1 MTFRRKLFW
10 RIVVLIYVAVVLGGL
25 WKMGV
30 IKSLK
35 WVSISCLVC
44 VAIIVIFILVFV
56 FSRKN
61 PHPEDIMGRAHSIEM
76 KKRNSK

>member
-1 MTFRRKLFW
+1 MTFRRKPLW
-10 RIVVLIYVAVVLGGL
+10 WIGVPIVLAVVLGGL
-25 WKMGV
+25 WKIGV

-44 VAIIVIFILVFV
+44 VAIVVIFILVFV

-61 PHPEDIMGRAHSIEM
+61 PHPEDIMGRAHFIEM